1 MKLNKEAKKE
11 KKGRGPRDSRIQLQ
25 ALFEESGLERFF
37 WVHQGKA
44 RYIAISLNKGVRGD
58 GVELPGK
65 EDLEE
70 GPWGCKGENLLYNI
84 LVLANYGD
92 CREGINRL
100 GRKNERN
107 ILEYESITTI
117 CYLYKK
123 TAKASLF
130 FQMKMKCKRPLRL

>member
-1 MKLNKEAKKE
+1 MALNYQGRKIS
-11 KKGRGPRDSRIQLQ
+11 KKGAGGVK
-25 ALFEESGLERFF
+25 ES
-37 WVHQGKA
+37 
-44 RYIAISLNKGVRGD
+44 
-58 GVELPGK
+58 
-65 EDLEE
+65 
-70 GPWGCKGENLLYNI
+70 LLYNI

-107 ILEYESITTI
+107 ILEYESIITI